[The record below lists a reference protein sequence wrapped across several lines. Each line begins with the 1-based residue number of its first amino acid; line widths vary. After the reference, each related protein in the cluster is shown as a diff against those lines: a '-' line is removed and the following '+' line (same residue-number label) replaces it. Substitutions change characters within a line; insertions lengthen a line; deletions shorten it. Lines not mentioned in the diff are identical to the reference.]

1 MIRHYPNQGVSLM
14 DFFFNPRGIALLGA
28 TADQKKG
35 GFSILKNLMTGFEG
49 DIYPVNPRYSEIN
62 GIPCF
67 ASIAQVPDP
76 LDMAIVFVP
85 APAAPEV
92 VQACADRG
100 VPGVIMQCAGF
111 AETGKKGKLLQDQLA
126 EISHKTGIRIWG
138 PNCMGLVDAVHKKV
152 FSFVSPSIWDEGLL
166 PGSVSLIV
174 QSGMLSAGFLMDMMT
189 RDKMGVSK
197 VCSIGNKVDVNEC
210 DILEYLLED
219 PQTAVIGLYLESIA
233 EGRRFFEICKNA
245 KKPVVVLQGGKS
257 DNGARAAMSHTA
269 SMAGNSAIIK
279 GALTQAGVVQADD
292 FKQMMDFSLAL
303 SLFPNTP
310 KHRPGRIAI
319 ATFSGGAGIV
329 SSDFLERHGL
339 TLADLSEDTHALLKD
354 VFPEWMPASNP
365 VDLWPAIERIG
376 VDKAYG
382 QTLEAV
388 CADPGVDAVFLHA
401 FVGGLVRRLK
411 LQPVVETAR
420 KAGKPLFIWLIGKE
434 KDAQDFQEEARN
446 LNVPVFRELSRAV
459 ECMAAVLS

>member
-1 MIRHYPNQGVSLM
+1 M

-310 KHRPGRIAI
+310 KHHPGRIAI

-401 FVGGLVRRLK
+401 FVGGLVWRLK

-434 KDAQDFQEEARN
+434 KDAQDFQEEARD